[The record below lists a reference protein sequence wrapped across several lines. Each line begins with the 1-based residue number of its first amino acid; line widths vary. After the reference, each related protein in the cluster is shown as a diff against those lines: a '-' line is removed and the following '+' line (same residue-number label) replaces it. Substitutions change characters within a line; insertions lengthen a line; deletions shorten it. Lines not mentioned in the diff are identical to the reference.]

1 MFSIIADVLVFTSI
15 VDDTAQNFAMKRK
28 TTREKKKNSRLCL
41 LKMSLLEFIIQT
53 AYIIEMLLPI
63 SVKE

>member
-1 MFSIIADVLVFTSI
+1 MFTSI
-15 VDDTAQNFAMKRK
+15 VDDTAQNCAMKRK
-28 TTREKKKNSRLCL
+28 TAREKKKNSRLCL
-41 LKMSLLEFIIQT
+41 LEMSLLEFITQT

>member
-28 TTREKKKNSRLCL
+28 TTREKKKNSRPCL